1 MEPIS
6 TGEPPADE
14 AATTTCYRH
23 PRRETLLRCT
33 RCDRH
38 ICPDCMREAPVG
50 HRCPECVRE
59 DNRTV
64 RQARTVFGGRP
75 VNRPLVT
82 YLLIGLIVLAYL
94 VELAH
99 PAIMDRFDGLG
110 SGLVDGS
117 GQRYL
122 DDGTAYPGYTPIG
135 IAHGEWYR
143 LITST
148 FLHLLPTQG
157 TFGILHIV
165 FNLYW
170 IWLLGR
176 FIEDSLGHL
185 RYLAVYLL
193 AALGGSVLA
202 FLVDPYQS
210 VVGASG
216 AGYGLVG
223 CYLVLTRRL
232 HHHPIDR
239 NRLLISFVLWMVLT
253 AGWTSWEG
261 HLGGLLT
268 GGAVAVGMAYAPA
281 KRRTAVQVAVAV
293 GLAALLVAL
302 VVVKS
307 LDLSG

>member
-14 AATTTCYRH
+14 AATTCYRH

-50 HRCPECVRE
+50 HRCPDCVRE

-75 VNRPLVT
+75 VSRPLVT
-82 YLLIGLIVLAYL
+82 YLLIGLIVLVYL
-94 VELAH
+94 AELAQ
-99 PAIMDRFDGLG
+99 PAVMDRFDGLG
-110 SGLVDGS
+110 TGLVDDA
-117 GQRYL
+117 GQRYV
-122 DDGTAYPGYTPIG
+122 DDGGTYLGYEPIG

-143 LITST
+143 LITSA

-170 IWLLGR
+170 LWLLGR
-176 FIEDSLGHL
+176 VVEERLGHL
-185 RYLAVYLL
+185 RYLTVYLL
-193 AALGGSVLA
+193 AAFGGSVLA
-202 FLVDPYQS
+202 FLISPQQA

-216 AGYGLVG
+216 AVYGLAG
-223 CYLVLTRRL
+223 CYVVLTRRL

-239 NRLLISFVLWMVLT
+239 NRVLIPFLLWMVLS

-268 GGAVAVGMAYAPA
+268 GGAVAVAMAYAPA
-281 KRRTAVQVAVAV
+281 KRRTLVQAAVAV
-293 GLAALLVAL
+293 GLAVLLVVL
-302 VVVKS
+302 VVLRSV
-307 LDLSG
+307 DIGG

>member
-1 MEPIS
+1 MDTLS
-6 TGEPPADE
+6 TGQPPAE
-14 AATTTCYRH
+14 ESSTTCYRH

-38 ICPDCMREAPVG
+38 ICPECMREAPVG

-59 DNRTV
+59 DNRGI
-64 RQARTVFGGRP
+64 RQARTVFGGR
-75 VNRPLVT
+75 VVSQPLVT
-82 YLLIGLIVLAYL
+82 YVLIGLNVLVYL
-94 VELAH
+94 VELVR
-99 PAIMDRFDGLG
+99 PAIVDQFDGVG
-110 SGLVDGS
+110 TALVDDS
-117 GQRYL
+117 GQRYV
-122 DDGTAYPGYTPIG
+122 DDGGAYPGYHPIG

-148 FLHLLPTQG
+148 FLHLLPTEG
-157 TFGILHIV
+157 RFGILHIL
-165 FNLYW
+165 FNMYW
-170 IWLLGR
+170 LWLLGR
-176 FIEDSLGHL
+176 VLEERLGHL
-185 RYLAVYLL
+185 RLLTVYLL

-202 FLVDPYQS
+202 FLVDPHQT

-232 HHHPIDR
+232 QHHPIDR
-239 NRLLISFVLWMVLT
+239 NRLFFSFVLWLVLT

-268 GGAVAVGMAYAPA
+268 GAAVGAGMAYAPA
-281 KRRTAVQVAVAV
+281 GRRTLVQVAVSVAV
-293 GLAALLVAL
+293 AVLLVAL

-307 LDLSG
+307 LDLTT